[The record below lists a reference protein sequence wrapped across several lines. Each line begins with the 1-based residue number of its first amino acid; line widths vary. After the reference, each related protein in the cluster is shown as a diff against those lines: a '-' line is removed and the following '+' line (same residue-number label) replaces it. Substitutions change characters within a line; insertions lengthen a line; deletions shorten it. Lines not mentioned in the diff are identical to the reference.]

1 MAVKS
6 RAEITLTGV
15 SDAENYLTRNLI
27 IKSGV
32 KYSAGDDESTK
43 LINQYTLSKDMVA
56 GQKYTLTVWATIA
69 SGRKINVYT
78 VGGWNL
84 LGTLAPVEGK
94 ENVYYLT
101 FTCPTTIGT
110 PGISDRNKL
119 YLSHDTNTSTAI
131 SIIECC
137 KLVEGETVSDWSP
150 APEDS
155 TYESTNGKNMVSGSA
170 SFKNWTYKANDTTS
184 STGSVIAL
192 VAANRAVEDATASA
206 DITISSANT
215 TERKPYFEA
224 PAIEVKP
231 DTVYVLSFY
240 AKKNDSTMATA
251 YPFFRI
257 GLSGRFS
264 KTIEFKNNIYGEL
277 STNWQRFDYTFRT
290 DGPDD
295 ATTGTLYLAAGIG
308 ACVASGS
315 YGTVSM
321 TAPKLEV
328 GNVVTDWEMSVTDAA
343 RGATNYMAFTDEGL
357 VVGDMTAET
366 LGNNV
371 LIDSDSVDLRTGSDV
386 CGSFSLND
394 GYAAHASAVEC
405 VAMTSGSSLKWPNM
419 CPWKVT
425 LDKGEL
431 NPGDIIKIAGT
442 WTQSINGQI
451 RYSLTLDHYAVIG
464 EAVSGDTIYI
474 GAIGDFAT
482 DGFACLSSAGNGN
495 YYPLIPG
502 EVSDSRMETDEVK
515 AMGNKSLSL
524 SSGDR
529 TSSIVL
535 GNGFD
540 ISSSDALNALVS
552 NFRIDASGDT
562 SEVISP
568 DVVKFIHSTSGNSIG
583 VGVGSGGINRG
594 IYDYVF
600 DKWVL
605 YCNET
610 DLYLASSRGNAYK
623 PYYTAGD
630 TISLDRLNTAGF
642 VTSSKTKVYFSFN
655 PGKPLYGVSS
665 ISCSSIDGLALRQD
679 GAYTHGSSS
688 SSLVK
693 PSSYLASAVGNSIG
707 ICATFTNTTNAVN
720 NAPIGVAASIKI
732 TFS

>member
-15 SDAENYLTRNLI
+15 ADAESYLTRNLI

-32 KYSAGDDESTK
+32 KYSAGDDKSTK
-43 LINQYTLSKDMVA
+43 LINQYILSKDMVA

-110 PGISDRNKL
+110 TGISDRNKL

-131 SIIECC
+131 STIECC

-170 SFKNWTYKANDTTS
+170 SFKNWTYKANGTAS

-240 AKKNDSTMATA
+240 AKKNGSTMATA

-264 KTIEFKNNIYGEL
+264 KTIEFKNNIYGKL
-277 STNWQRFDYTFRT
+277 TTSWQRFDYTFRT

-343 RGATNYMAFTDEGL
+343 RGATDYMAFTDEGL
-357 VVGDMTAET
+357 VVGDMTGET

-371 LIDSDSVDLRTGSDV
+371 LIDSDSVDIRHGQYVVASFGETSRVGKADSGNVTISSDNISLTGKTANVPNAFSAVQILSKEKQYDNGSYKGYGSIKLLESDGDYGSIWKQDSGVNIQNGESATGATILSVDDGSDPNYKPGLYV
-386 CGSFSLND
+386 
-394 GYAAHASAVEC
+394 GYRNIEDNVPFHWI
-405 VAMTSGSSLKWPNM
+405 MK
-419 CPWKVT
+419 
-425 LDKGEL
+425 
-431 NPGDIIKIAGT
+431 
-442 WTQSINGQI
+442 
-451 RYSLTLDHYAVIG
+451 
-464 EAVSGDTIYI
+464 AVSGD
-474 GAIGDFAT
+474 
-482 DGFACLSSAGNGN
+482 
-495 YYPLIPG
+495 
-502 EVSDSRMETDEVK
+502 
-515 AMGNKSLSL
+515 
-524 SSGDR
+524 
-529 TSSIVL
+529 
-535 GNGFD
+535 
-540 ISSSDALNALVS
+540 
-552 NFRIDASGDT
+552 
-562 SEVISP
+562 
-568 DVVKFIHSTSGNSIG
+568 VVRFCAPNGNSIG
-583 VGVGSGGINRG
+583 VGVGSGGVNRG

-610 DLYLASSRGNAYK
+610 DLYIASSRGGAFK

-665 ISCSSIDGLALRQD
+665 ISCSSIDGLSLRQD
-679 GAYTHGSSS
+679 GVYTHGSSS

-707 ICATFTNTTNAVN
+707 ICATFTKTTNAVN

-732 TFS
+732 TFA